1 MSDLTFNKYAGAVLA
16 TGFTIAILSQLAGG
30 VFSQQKVAHPGYK
43 VEVAEEA
50 ESGGP
55 AADVP
60 PDWGTVLPAADVA
73 AGQAAFA
80 KCQSCHSLTANG
92 TGPNLNA

>member
-55 AADVP
+55 A
-60 PDWGTVLPAADVA
+60 
-73 AGQAAFA
+73 
-80 KCQSCHSLTANG
+80 SIRR
-92 TGPNLNA
+92 